1 MILPMIVPLAF
12 WSLILCAIAIGLHA
26 GDRRDFGILVSIVLA
41 ALLTFIIRATL
52 VFPLENFLV
61 VIVNVALLMIIWRF
75 AMRSERHWPIWF
87 AGMHAAACFLGL
99 VALLLPAGGH
109 RALLE
114 MVAAFWSI
122 PALAV
127 LAIGVM
133 LDQKAAPR
141 G

>member
-1 MILPMIVPLAF
+1 MIVPLAF
-12 WSLILCAIAIGLHA
+12 WSLLLCATAIGWHA
-26 GDRRDFGILVSIVLA
+26 GDRRDYRILLAIVFA
-41 ALLTFIIRATL
+41 ALLTLAIQTTL
-52 VFPLENFLV
+52 AFPLENFLV
-61 VIVNVALLMIIWRF
+61 AAVNVLLLIVLWRF
-75 AMRSERHWPIWF
+75 AIRSERNWPIWF
-87 AGMHAAACFLGL
+87 AGMHAATCFLSL
-99 VALLLPAGGH
+99 VALMLPAGGD

-114 MVAAFWSI
+114 MAAAFWSI